1 MRGAFRRDSL
11 ILDRMSRLPLLAT
24 AAACCAAVGGGAAAA
39 QAAVPVEASRVTTRT
54 ERPHPAV
61 NQERVVATVCVR
73 VLETAP
79 RDVTATLRANFL
91 LVPRRGHDRGS
102 KGFTL
107 PIALS
112 ARHRGETCE
121 SRAVAGVVDD
131 VLRRLRFTTEPGG
144 GVAWR
149 GAHKVGPGYR
159 AGG

>member
-1 MRGAFRRDSL
+1 
-11 ILDRMSRLPLLAT
+11 MSRLPLSLASVAT
-24 AAACCAAVGGGAAAA
+24 CCAALAAASATA
-39 QAAVPVEASRVTTRT
+39 QAAVPVEVSRVTTRT

-73 VLETAP
+73 AVETSQ
-79 RDVTATLRANFL
+79 RDATATLRSNFL

-107 PIALS
+107 PISFS

-121 SRAVAGVVDD
+121 SRAVAGVVED
-131 VLRRLRFTTEPGG
+131 VLRRLRFTTEQGG
-144 GVAWR
+144 GVSWR
-149 GAHKVGPGYR
+149 GPHKVGPGYR